1 MSRRAKHAVGSSLE
15 REQDRGEVAA
25 RSARLGYERALGVEE
40 RDVAR
45 GAVRGELLERH
56 HAKGDRAL
64 LARAKGLLVH
74 VRAVA
79 RLGRRGDAH
88 QRVGTARELEVDH
101 RGGRRRGRS
110 GAGEPGS
117 LKRGARAKS
126 RI

>member
-1 MSRRAKHAVGSSLE
+1 MSRRAKHAVGSSLQ
-15 REQDRGEVAA
+15 REQNRGEKAG
-25 RSARLGYERALGVEE
+25 RSARLRCPSERALGVEE

-45 GAVRGELLERH
+45 GAALGELLERH

-64 LARAKGLLVH
+64 LARAEGLLVH

-101 RGGRRRGRS
+101 LGGRRRGRT
-110 GAGEPGS
+110 GAGEPG
-117 LKRGARAKS
+117 ARREGKV
-126 RI
+126 